1 MATTYTIKIY
11 GGGYEI
17 GLGSLSADQYNYWCE
32 NDTELVPHILKESD
46 APRYAELGDP
56 IERYS
61 DVRHLVGVPA
71 GDDTWIEVGDGESLI
86 FGGSYLQYLE
96 EYGAGDAD
104 GKGLTRSLDE
114 IVLTYDFGGERKR
127 CIFWEKQ
134 GRGVF
139 YECQV
144 VADNFSGDRLG
155 FDITDVD
162 GRHRL
167 ITGVHYGGS
176 KLEGMPDTKFLQ
188 LSEAMVLRY

>member
-46 APRYAELGDP
+46 APGYAELVDP
-56 IERYS
+56 IERYI

-71 GDDTWIEVGDGESLI
+71 GDDTRIEVGDGKSLI

-96 EYGAGDAD
+96 EYGTGDVD
-104 GKGLTRSLDE
+104 GKGLTKSLDE
-114 IVLTYDFGGERKR
+114 IVLAYDFGGERKR

-167 ITGVHYGGS
+167 ITGVYYGDS